1 MLFPKSAIVL
11 SAAIAIGLTL
21 HPVLAQDET
30 APADAAPA
38 NKPAAEAKENAP
50 SGEAMA
56 RYNAL
61 LEEWKGVIK
70 ELRKLRS
77 EYTSSKPEDAKG
89 LEKQWADL
97 IAKGNALV
105 PKLREAGKAAYVEDA
120 TVDPQLERFLL
131 KLTQDAVD
139 SDDYEVAYE
148 LSRAM
153 LDRAEKDKAPAPKEL
168 YNTAGISAFV
178 TNDYEAAKKYFAL
191 AKESGTLQGKGVQYE
206 GEVDKY
212 EKYWAKEKEI
222 REKEAAADD
231 LPRVRISTTAGDMVV
246 ELYENEAPDTV
257 GNFVSLVEAGFYDG
271 LNFHRVLPGF
281 MAQGGD
287 PKGNGTG
294 GPGYRIY
301 CETDNPNARRHFRGT
316 LSMAHAGKDTGG
328 SQFFICF
335 TQQEGLDGKHTAFG
349 RVIEGMDTLAR
360 IHRIDPD
367 SSSPVEPTKIEKM
380 EVLRKRDHKY
390 LPRKVE

>member
-1 MLFPKSAIVL
+1 MLRKHAIL
-11 SAAIAIGLTL
+11 FSTAIAAGLAFHT
-21 HPVLAQDET
+21 VLAQD
-30 APADAAPA
+30 DAAPA
-38 NKPAAEAKENAP
+38 SAAPATEAAAAPAEGAAGDATN
-50 SGEAMA
+50 
-56 RYNAL
+56 RFNAL
-61 LEEWKGVIK
+61 FEEWKGVVK
-70 ELRKLRS
+70 DLRKLKS
-77 EYTSSKPEDAKG
+77 EYISTKPEDAKN
-89 LEKQWADL
+89 LEKQWGDL
-97 IAKGNALV
+97 IAKGNELL
-105 PKLREAGKAAYVEDA
+105 PKLREAGKAAYAEGA
-120 TVDPQLERFLL
+120 SVDPQLQRFLL

-139 SDDYEVAYE
+139 TDDYEVAYE

-168 YNTAGISAFV
+168 YNSAGISAFV
-178 TNDYEAAKKYFAL
+178 TNDYEAAEKYFGQ
-191 AKESGTLQGKGVQYE
+191 AKDAGTLQGKGAQYE
-206 GEVDKY
+206 SQVAKY
-212 EKYWAKEKEI
+212 QQYWAKEKEV

-257 GNFVSLVEAGFYDG
+257 GNFVSLVESGFYDG

-294 GPGYRIY
+294 GPGYRVY

-349 RVIEGMDTLAR
+349 RVIEGFETLAR
-360 IHRIDPD
+360 IQRIDPD
-367 SSSPVEPTKIEKM
+367 NPAGEPTKIEKM
-380 EVLRKRDHKY
+380 EVVRKRDHKY